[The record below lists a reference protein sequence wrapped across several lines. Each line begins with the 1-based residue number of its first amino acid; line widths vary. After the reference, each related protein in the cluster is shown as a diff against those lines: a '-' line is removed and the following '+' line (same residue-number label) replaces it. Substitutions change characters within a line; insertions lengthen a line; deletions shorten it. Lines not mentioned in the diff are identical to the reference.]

1 MAPVSS
7 RHPVYALPIRLC
19 AALWLVL
26 APAVAIAH
34 HSFVVVYDVQRSLT
48 VQATIASFLYRNPHA
63 VLQLDV
69 RVADGSTQCWTAQ
82 WGGLAQLKREGVTST
97 SLKVGDR
104 VVVTGSPARQPGLHL
119 LRLQAVHR
127 PADGWTWRG
136 VTP

>member
-1 MAPVSS
+1 M
-7 RHPVYALPIRLC
+7 RLC

-26 APAVAIAH
+26 ALGPAAAIAH
-34 HSFVVVYDVQRSLT
+34 HSFVVVYDVQRSLR
-48 VQATIASFLYRNPHA
+48 VQATIAGFLYRNPHA

-69 RVADGSTQCWTAQ
+69 RVADGSTQRWTAQ

-119 LRLQAVHR
+119 LRLQAEHR

>member
-1 MAPVSS
+1 M
-7 RHPVYALPIRLC
+7 RLC
-19 AALWLVL
+19 AALGLVL
-26 APAVAIAH
+26 ALGPAAAIAH

-48 VQATIASFLYRNPHA
+48 VQATIAGFLYRNPHA

-69 RVADGSTQCWTAQ
+69 RVADGSTQRWTAQ
-82 WGGLAQLKREGVTST
+82 WGGLAQLKREGVTSS

-119 LRLQAVHR
+119 LRVQAVHR